1 MDTSDNFLVRR
12 HLRAIGCAVGLLVG
26 LAGCNSGDEGSRT
39 ITAVQDPIIRDIPKP
54 AGFSL
59 VDKNSMARSSGQF
72 RIARCEYSGGTDRTA
87 VQRFYEQNMP
97 AAGFELRH
105 SSFDKGTVDLQ
116 FESASEICNVKI
128 YPSGLRTRV
137 VVEVGPRAQGS
148 TERQPPP
155 LRRTSNP

>member
-1 MDTSDNFLVRR
+1 MGTVDNCLTLQY
-12 HLRAIGCAVGLLVG
+12 LRSFGAALALLA
-26 LAGCNSGDEGSRT
+26 LSLGCNSEGDSTRT
-39 ITAVQDPIIRDIPKP
+39 ISAVQDPIIRDVPKP

-72 RIARCEYSGGTDRTA
+72 RIARCEYSGGTDRSA

-97 AAGFELRH
+97 SAGFELRH

-116 FESASEICNVKI
+116 FESTSEICNVRI
-128 YPSGLRTRV
+128 YPSGLRTRI
-137 VVEVGPRAQGS
+137 VVEVGPKAQGT

-155 LRRTSNP
+155 LRRTANP

>member
-1 MDTSDNFLVRR
+1 MAMSDKFITRR
-12 HLRAIGCAVGLLVG
+12 YMRVFVGVCAV
-26 LAGCNSGDEGSRT
+26 LAGLSGCTSGEENTRT

-54 AGFSL
+54 AGFGL

-72 RIARCEYSGGTDRTA
+72 RIARCEYTGGTDRAA

-97 AAGFELRH
+97 SAGFELRH

-128 YPSGLRTRV
+128 YPSGLRTRI

-155 LRRTSNP
+155 LRRPANP